1 MKKLLTI
8 VLAWASL
15 ALMFTF
21 VAAGSLRGNPNNEA
35 VTDADALPA
44 YEIATTVRSM
54 GLRPNDEPV
63 RRGPYYVLQA
73 TDARG
78 TALRVVA
85 DAKFGDIL
93 SVTPAQSA
101 ATPQY
106 QRGPRIIHVPQ
117 AGVRDTRESPQASLN
132 GRDEPDAIDNDDD
145 EPETAPPPRRRA
157 PVLKGQENRQDNPP
171 PQERAP
177 RWKPRSETP
186 PKPAEPRRAVLS
198 APPPPPEGPT
208 PVYPTPRF
216 GAKAEPG
223 EKFGPQPDL
232 RANAPPS
239 PGYTPPTALPRED

>member
-21 VAAGSLRGNPNNEA
+21 VAAGSLRGNPNNEV

-44 YEIATTVRSM
+44 YEIVTTVRSM
-54 GLRPNDEPV
+54 GLRPDDEPV

-93 SVTPAQSA
+93 SVAPAPSS

-117 AGVRDTRESPQASLN
+117 AGARDTRESPQARLPD
-132 GRDEPDAIDNDDD
+132 RDEPDAIDIDDD
-145 EPETAPPPRRRA
+145 EPETAAPPRRRT
-157 PVLKGQENRQDNPP
+157 PVLKRQDNLPP
-171 PQERAP
+171 PERAP
-177 RWKPRSETP
+177 RWKPRSEAP
-186 PKPAEPRRAVLS
+186 LKPAEPRRAVVS

-208 PVYPTPRF
+208 PVRPTPRF
-216 GAKAEPG
+216 DAKAEQG
-223 EKFGPQPDL
+223 EKFGAPPES
-232 RANAPPS
+232 RANAPPPPP